1 MIRTIKSDRRIISGF
16 LVAISALIVLGFF
29 LQDGIRDVQ
38 KMTSLRAEARKAA
51 FKVNNLKSLLSDA
64 ETGQRGFLITGD
76 PKYLETYYAALERIP
91 KIDAE
96 LVSAF
101 AKAPE
106 QLTRLNKVRELMGE
120 KLRELALTISL
131 KREGHDDQALTVVKN
146 GAGLTYMNEL
156 RDLFGAM
163 EAEQMKQVD
172 HYQQSTDE
180 LSNKTERIL
189 TLSTLFV
196 VLLVASMI
204 VLLLRNQK
212 QRIQVAKSL
221 RESNSTLENRR
232 ILLSKV
238 IEAQSQI
245 ATAPKDEDAIMNAIV
260 SLTCE
265 LTSSDGSMIE
275 ILEGDELVYRYVY
288 GKGEA
293 FLNLR
298 IPRKGSFSGLALDNG
313 SIMVCDD
320 AEIDQRVN
328 IEACRKVGLRSMV
341 VVPLQYAGRTI
352 GVLKNYSSKPEHFDD
367 ALVGALNLVIGIA
380 GSALGQAHE
389 FQEKVAAIQDLENA
403 KTELIF
409 SRDQARSA
417 TTAKSQFLANMSHE
431 VRTPLNGILG
441 MSGLLLDTQLNG
453 EARDYATAIKT
464 SGESL
469 LALVNDI
476 LDFSKIEAG
485 RLLFEQLDF
494 DLHSTLQDIS
504 KSFSYIAR
512 QKDLKLTME
521 SDPTLPHLVNGDPGR
536 VRQILINLIGNAI
549 KFTSQGT
556 VQIKLKCLDPN
567 AVRLRFE
574 ITDTGIGIPPESIPN
589 LFDEFTQAD
598 VSTTRKFGGTG
609 LGLSICKR
617 LVEKMNGE
625 IGVSSKVGEGSTFW
639 FTIQLNPASAPEAT
653 VNKGT
658 LAEIPHREKPWR
670 ILVGEDNQVNQMI
683 IRKMLEKL
691 DIRCEIAGDG
701 KEVIAALQSRP
712 YDLVF
717 MDCHMPEMDGYD
729 ATAFIRESKSIP
741 DNQIP
746 IIAMTANAMQGDREK
761 TLAAGMDDYL
771 SKPVDMKKLREIL
784 AKWLAIQLKRT
795 A

>member
-1 MIRTIKSDRRIISGF
+1 
-16 LVAISALIVLGFF
+16 
-29 LQDGIRDVQ
+29 
-38 KMTSLRAEARKAA
+38 
-51 FKVNNLKSLLSDA
+51 
-64 ETGQRGFLITGD
+64 
-76 PKYLETYYAALERIP
+76 
-91 KIDAE
+91 
-96 LVSAF
+96 
-101 AKAPE
+101 
-106 QLTRLNKVRELMGE
+106 
-120 KLRELALTISL
+120 
-131 KREGHDDQALTVVKN
+131 
-146 GAGLTYMNEL
+146 
-156 RDLFGAM
+156 
-163 EAEQMKQVD
+163 
-172 HYQQSTDE
+172 
-180 LSNKTERIL
+180 
-189 TLSTLFV
+189 
-196 VLLVASMI
+196 
-204 VLLLRNQK
+204 
-212 QRIQVAKSL
+212 
-221 RESNSTLENRR
+221 
-232 ILLSKV
+232 
-238 IEAQSQI
+238 
-245 ATAPKDEDAIMNAIV
+245 
-260 SLTCE
+260 
-265 LTSSDGSMIE
+265 
-275 ILEGDELVYRYVY
+275 
-288 GKGEA
+288 
-293 FLNLR
+293 
-298 IPRKGSFSGLALDNG
+298 
-313 SIMVCDD
+313 
-320 AEIDQRVN
+320 
-328 IEACRKVGLRSMV
+328 
-341 VVPLQYAGRTI
+341 
-352 GVLKNYSSKPEHFDD
+352 
-367 ALVGALNLVIGIA
+367 
-380 GSALGQAHE
+380 
-389 FQEKVAAIQDLENA
+389 
-403 KTELIF
+403 
-409 SRDQARSA
+409 
-417 TTAKSQFLANMSHE
+417 
-431 VRTPLNGILG
+431 
-441 MSGLLLDTQLNG
+441 
-453 EARDYATAIKT
+453 
-464 SGESL
+464 
-469 LALVNDI
+469 
-476 LDFSKIEAG
+476 
-485 RLLFEQLDF
+485 
-494 DLHSTLQDIS
+494 
-504 KSFSYIAR
+504 
-512 QKDLKLTME
+512 
-521 SDPTLPHLVNGDPGR
+521 